1 MFGNQATSRRRSAP
15 SFGFGSSTRNQAGK
29 VFISREHAKL
39 ATSGFSP
46 GPSAY
51 TLRAAV
57 GTQNDGR
64 KRSSPQWV
72 FGSSDRFMQG
82 KKGIQDPGVL
92 HSPLCATHLHQ
103 APSAAHHFPLTRFF
117 FACCVSG
124 PGAYDVKPGLGVQV
138 SSQTHTEPLFGFG
151 TAGREHVAKVYLSE
165 EHNKSLHGCDSPGP
179 SMYTLNA
186 AVGTQQLSKK
196 SNQPK
201 WVFASSNRFQYDHV
215 KRATTSPGPGAYTL
229 NAAVGN
235 QVLSTMHSAAT
246 PGFGASTRDQ
256 MGKIYISPEHE
267 KAQTGNN
274 SPGPCNYALPEGTG
288 PQPLSKYHS
297 LPAYGFGTAERWM
310 PNKTTSALAPGPG
323 SYCI

>member
-92 HSPLCATHLHQ
+92 HSPLCAHICT
-103 APSAAHHFPLTRFF
+103 
-117 FACCVSG
+117 
-124 PGAYDVKPGLGVQV
+124 
-138 SSQTHTEPLFGFG
+138 
-151 TAGREHVAKVYLSE
+151 
-165 EHNKSLHGCDSPGP
+165 
-179 SMYTLNA
+179 
-186 AVGTQQLSKK
+186 
-196 SNQPK
+196 
-201 WVFASSNRFQYDHV
+201 
-215 KRATTSPGPGAYTL
+215 KRHRPPTIFL
-229 NAAVGN
+229 
-235 QVLSTMHSAAT
+235 
-246 PGFGASTRDQ
+246 
-256 MGKIYISPEHE
+256 
-267 KAQTGNN
+267 
-274 SPGPCNYALPEGTG
+274 
-288 PQPLSKYHS
+288 
-297 LPAYGFGTAERWM
+297 
-310 PNKTTSALAPGPG
+310 
-323 SYCI
+323 

>member
-1 MFGNQATSRRRSAP
+1 M
-15 SFGFGSSTRNQAGK
+15 
-29 VFISREHAKL
+29 
-39 ATSGFSP
+39 
-46 GPSAY
+46 
-51 TLRAAV
+51 
-57 GTQNDGR
+57 
-64 KRSSPQWV
+64 
-72 FGSSDRFMQG
+72 
-82 KKGIQDPGVL
+82 
-92 HSPLCATHLHQ
+92 
-103 APSAAHHFPLTRFF
+103 
-117 FACCVSG
+117 
-124 PGAYDVKPGLGVQV
+124 KPGLGVQV

>member
-1 MFGNQATSRRRSAP
+1 M
-15 SFGFGSSTRNQAGK
+15 
-29 VFISREHAKL
+29 
-39 ATSGFSP
+39 
-46 GPSAY
+46 
-51 TLRAAV
+51 
-57 GTQNDGR
+57 
-64 KRSSPQWV
+64 
-72 FGSSDRFMQG
+72 
-82 KKGIQDPGVL
+82 
-92 HSPLCATHLHQ
+92 
-103 APSAAHHFPLTRFF
+103 
-117 FACCVSG
+117 
-124 PGAYDVKPGLGVQV
+124 KPGLGVQV

-179 SMYTLNA
+179 SM
-186 AVGTQQLSKK
+186 
-196 SNQPK
+196 
-201 WVFASSNRFQYDHV
+201 
-215 KRATTSPGPGAYTL
+215 YTL